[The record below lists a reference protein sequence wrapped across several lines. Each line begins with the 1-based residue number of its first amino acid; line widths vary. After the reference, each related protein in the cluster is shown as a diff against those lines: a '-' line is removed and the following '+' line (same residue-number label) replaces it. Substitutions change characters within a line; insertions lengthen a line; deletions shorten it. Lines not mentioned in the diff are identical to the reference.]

1 MTLRNVITAA
11 AMAVI
16 VAPLHPGDT
25 PKEFGHKFV
34 ESKSW
39 KNASIA
45 LFASNS
51 GGRTYRLKNFS
62 NIDAMATVDTS
73 GRPPRTTVRVP
84 VRARSTT
91 DFEFNT
97 KSPRIASIERD

>member
-1 MTLRNVITAA
+1 MSLRNIITAA

-39 KNASIA
+39 RNASIA

-51 GGRTYRLKNFS
+51 GGRAYRLKNFS
-62 NIDAMATVDTS
+62 SNDAMVTVDTS
-73 GRPPRTTVRVP
+73 GRSPRATIRVP

-97 KSPRIASIERD
+97 KSPRIVSIERD